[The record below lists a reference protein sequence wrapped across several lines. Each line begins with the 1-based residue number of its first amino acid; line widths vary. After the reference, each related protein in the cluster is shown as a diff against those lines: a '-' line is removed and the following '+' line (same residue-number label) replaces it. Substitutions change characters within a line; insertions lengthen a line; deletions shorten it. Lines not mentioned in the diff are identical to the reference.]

1 MALAHFTWFVILITI
16 DSPVPIA
23 LAHFTS
29 FVILRTIVFTVPMAF
44 FHFTCLDENI
54 KAVAYGFG
62 TLYNFLN
69 AVYVLLQI
77 IISMLRSSY
86 ILLK

>member
-1 MALAHFTWFVILITI
+1 MVCNPYNNRFAGAYSFGSLYKFCNPKNNSLA
-16 DSPVPIA
+16 
-23 LAHFTS
+23 
-29 FVILRTIVFTVPMAF
+29 VPMAF
-44 FHFTCLDENI
+44 SHFTCLDENI

-77 IISMLRSSY
+77 IISMLRPSY
-86 ILLK
+86 ILLKQY